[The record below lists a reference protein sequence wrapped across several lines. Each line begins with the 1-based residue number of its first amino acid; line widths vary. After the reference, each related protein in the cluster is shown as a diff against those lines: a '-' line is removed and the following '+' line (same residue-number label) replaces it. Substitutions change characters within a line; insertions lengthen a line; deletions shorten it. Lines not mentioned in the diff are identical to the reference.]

1 MMSVE
6 NPGSEAVAAL
16 HTGMAGIDA
25 YMESFR
31 GCVARES
38 C

>member
-1 MMSVE
+1 MMSAE

-25 YMESFR
+25 YMELFH
-31 GCVARES
+31 GCAAWES